1 MPRRAASDAHRC
13 AVVSFARG

>member
-1 MPRRAASDAHRC
+1 MPRWAASDAHRC